1 MVLEETAQVSVPF
14 GESTEDGQQPTIEV
28 PPSTT
33 TDHRT

>member
-1 MVLEETAQVSVPF
+1 MVLEEMAQVSVPF
-14 GESTEDGQQPTIEV
+14 GEPTEDRQQPTIEI